1 MSWGD
6 AVMLVNSS
14 FTIAGDMG
22 TEMHMSSSRVLFRA
36 LFGQWPMDVEEIY
49 TPAAPAA
56 AESEPPQFS
65 FVPDDVVSDVVEET
79 PAAQFTFVPDDV
91 EPEELV
97 DSKTETQ
104 QDLVD
109 AWLDLSGTI
118 YVPGLLH
125 ICHNCVKDL
134 GVVLSSLWEAF
145 VGELRH
151 VCRLLSRKRSN
162 ARFLATCVTGQYAFV
177 SQRFQSF
184 QSQCVYW

>member
-1 MSWGD
+1 M
-6 AVMLVNSS
+6 ALCQMLLRRRLQHTS
-14 FTIAGDMG
+14 
-22 TEMHMSSSRVLFRA
+22 
-36 LFGQWPMDVEEIY
+36 
-49 TPAAPAA
+49 
-56 AESEPPQFS
+56 
-65 FVPDDVVSDVVEET
+65 
-79 PAAQFTFVPDDV
+79 TFVSDDV

-97 DSKTETQ
+97 ESKTLAP
-104 QDLVD
+104 DLVD

-162 ARFLATCVTGQYAFV
+162 ERLLATCVTGQYAAFHNDFKAIKANV
-177 SQRFQSF
+177 YTGRWGAVAY
-184 QSQCVYW
+184 CVGSSALYGNSWLTRTAEV